1 MPNTKI
7 KSYSYAVILSASSWL
22 KQQESVWLLNVQTH
36 PFRSAEFPSSPPFR
50 VQTRKEGTALPL
62 AAALGAVRGAEKRL
76 PGHGRVVLANYTCSL
91 HRSDIKQPFKHI
103 CLRDNALKITVP

>member
-7 KSYSYAVILSASSWL
+7 KSYSYAVILSASFWL

-76 PGHGRVVLANYTCSL
+76 PAQGHELYLRIILAACIGVTSSSL
-91 HRSDIKQPFKHI
+91 LNTF
-103 CLRDNALKITVP
+103 A